1 MKALVVFYSRTGVT
15 KKAAEA
21 ISSTLKCDI
30 EEIIDTKDR
39 KGVIG
44 YLTSG
49 RDAMKKKLAEI
60 KDTKYNPSFY
70 DLTIIGSPVW
80 AHHMA
85 SPIRA
90 YISKNK
96 VNFKNIALFCTM
108 GGSGAESVLGEMG
121 NLCGKDAISRLGLKT
136 KDILSG
142 QSDQKIKT
150 FVDEIRGKIR

>member
-1 MKALVVFYSRTGVT
+1 MKTLVVFYSRTGTT
-15 KKAAEA
+15 KKVAEA
-21 ISSTLKCDI
+21 ISSSLKCDI
-30 EEIIDTKDR
+30 EEFIDTTDR
-39 KGVIG
+39 KGVVG

-60 KDTKYNPSFY
+60 KETKYNPSFY

-80 AHHMA
+80 AHHMS

-96 VNFKNIALFCTM
+96 ENIKNISLFCTM
-108 GGSGAESVLGEMG
+108 GGSGADSVLNEIE
-121 NLCGKDAISRLGLKT
+121 NLCGKKAISRLSVKT
-136 KDILSG
+136 KEVLSG

-150 FVDEIRGKIR
+150 FVDEIRGKIK